1 MTQLEAYINLR
12 NSGITPIAGEGP
24 TAHILCCEAIHCPE
38 CRVVRDYGTTES
50 CRVYTDKPLTEEEL
64 QSLEFQYKATKH

>member
-12 NSGITPIAGEGP
+12 NSGITPIAGEG
-24 TAHILCCEAIHCPE
+24 TMAHILGCESIHCLE
-38 CRVVRDYGTTES
+38 CRVVKDYGTTKP
-50 CRVYTDKPLTEEEL
+50 CRIYTDKSLTEEEL